1 MLIDNSENKNID
13 KRCVRKEFKCQSCFR
28 FFKKLVQILIEHIQ
42 CPFCY
47 SDNCK
52 VIANSNDNDSI
63 GSDNSSLKTDE
74 EEEKEDKIKIKN
86 KNENNNNNIN
96 EEKKN
101 YSFLNRKKLLQSIKP
116 FSVSPFATSIHR
128 HKFDINDIVE
138 DGILTTVN
146 ENFFIDNYCSNF
158 VSNFD
163 NPLGRIIF
171 IQMQIKNN
179 SEIKSIPPLS
189 AKEIRQIQKFEMSTN
204 YCKVSPNDKNN
215 FELPNC
221 IYCLKDILLET
232 NCFLLRCGHLLHD
245 NCLYDWVK
253 QHKICPVC
261 KFPIIQKGC
270 VRKSSLDIILDD
282 TIKEEAQI
290 EKKISKISQNVN
302 NEENKINNNNN
313 FVDNNNKNIIDIT
326 QLIDNENSNINI
338 IGEKKCEM
346 ELLFDEVKK

>member
-1 MLIDNSENKNID
+1 MLIDNIENKNID

-74 EEEKEDKIKIKN
+74 EEEKEDKIKN

-116 FSVSPFATSIHR
+116 FSVSPFATSIYR

-204 YCKVSPNDKNN
+204 YCKVSPNDKND

-290 EKKISKISQNVN
+290 ERKISKISQNVNN

-313 FVDNNNKNIIDIT
+313 FVDNNNKNTIDIT